1 MTEFEKAIDLE
12 TYVKEND
19 YEIYGKKGERYFIKQ
34 KTKKWKTWWKH
45 TVLCKDEYEE
55 KNFINNKKTW

>member
-34 KTKKWKTWWKH
+34 KTKK
-45 TVLCKDEYEE
+45 
-55 KNFINNKKTW
+55 